1 MIKKK
6 EVVLNSVAE
15 FLGIWA
21 VKGQVT
27 LSLTTQDGVTT
38 VTFSHSLSGHPED
51 PLHPPPAAP
60 QRRRRRRRRGPARRE
75 RDRQRAVR
83 HQAVLGGVPPASP
96 SAGAASAPA
105 ASFTPEVLRN
115 TEESNLATLTIT
127 PNSERREENED
138 PSTLDRA
145 DHPEPPPTCTSPPTS
160 STSEWTEVWDFLKSA
175 AEKRQADRE
184 ADQAHREKCFASLAQ
199 VVIKEKLGKTSD
211 VLNT

>member
-60 QRRRRRRRRGPARRE
+60 QRRRRRRHRGPARRE

-184 ADQAHREKCFASLAQ
+184 
-199 VVIKEKLGKTSD
+199 
-211 VLNT
+211 

>member
-1 MIKKK
+1 MIQKK

-21 VKGQVT
+21 VKGQAT

-60 QRRRRRRRRGPARRE
+60 QRRRRRRHRGPARRE
-75 RDRQRAVR
+75 RDRLRAVR
-83 HQAVLGGVPPASP
+83 HQAALAGVPPASP
-96 SAGAASAPA
+96 SSAAVPA
-105 ASFTPEVLRN
+105 ASFTPEVLRSR
-115 TEESNLATLTIT
+115 EQSNLATLTIS

-145 DHPEPPPTCTSPPTS
+145 DPPEPPPTCPSPPTPA
-160 STSEWTEVWDFLKSA
+160 TSALAEVWDFLKQVEERRQEERRQDDQDRRTHHKNLQEIVQSFTSSSCDKSE
-175 AEKRQADRE
+175 AE
-184 ADQAHREKCFASLAQ
+184 
-199 VVIKEKLGKTSD
+199 
-211 VLNT
+211 

>member
-21 VKGQVT
+21 VKGQAT

-60 QRRRRRRRRGPARRE
+60 QRRRRRRHRGPARRE
-75 RDRQRAVR
+75 RDRLRAVR
-83 HQAVLGGVPPASP
+83 HQAALAGVPPASP
-96 SAGAASAPA
+96 SSVVSAAAS
-105 ASFTPEVLRN
+105 TPKVLRSR
-115 TEESNLATLTIT
+115 EQSNIATLTIS

-145 DHPEPPPTCTSPPTS
+145 EPPEPSPTCASPPTS
-160 STSEWTEVWDFLKSA
+160 STALAEVWDFLKQ
-175 AEKRQADRE
+175 AEEQRQADRE
-184 ADQAHREKCFASLAQ
+184 ADQVHREECFASLAQ
-199 VVIKEKLGKTSD
+199 DVIKEKLDKTSD

>member
-21 VKGQVT
+21 VKGQAT

-51 PLHPPPAAP
+51 HLHPPPAAP
-60 QRRRRRRRRGPARRE
+60 QRRRRRRHRGPARRE
-75 RDRQRAVR
+75 RDRLRAVR
-83 HQAVLGGVPPASP
+83 HQAALAGVPPASP
-96 SAGAASAPA
+96 TPVKVYAAS
-105 ASFTPEVLRN
+105 STPEVLRSR
-115 TEESNLATLTIT
+115 EQSNLATLTIS

-138 PSTLDRA
+138 QA
-145 DHPEPPPTCTSPPTS
+145 DPPEPPPTCTSPPTS
-160 STSEWTEVWDFLKSA
+160 LTSAWTEVWDLLKSA

-184 ADQAHREKCFASLAQ
+184 ADHAHREKCFASLAQ

-211 VLNT
+211 ILNT

>member
-21 VKGQVT
+21 VKGQAT

-60 QRRRRRRRRGPARRE
+60 QRRRRRRHRGPARRE

-83 HQAVLGGVPPASP
+83 HQAALAGVPPASP
-96 SAGAASAPA
+96 SSAAVPA
-105 ASFTPEVLRN
+105 ASSTPEVLRSR
-115 TEESNLATLTIT
+115 EQSNLATLTAS
-127 PNSERREENED
+127 PNERREENED

-145 DHPEPPPTCTSPPTS
+145 DPPEPPPTCPSPPTPA
-160 STSEWTEVWDFLKSA
+160 TSALAEVWDFLKQ
-175 AEKRQADRE
+175 AEEQRQADRE
-184 ADQAHREKCFASLAQ
+184 ADQVHREECFATLAQ
-199 VVIKEKLGKTSD
+199 VVIKEKLGKASD

>member
-21 VKGQVT
+21 VKGQAT

-60 QRRRRRRRRGPARRE
+60 RRRRRRRHRGPARRD
-75 RDRQRAVR
+75 RDRLRAVR
-83 HQAVLGGVPPASP
+83 HQAAFAASP
-96 SAGAASAPA
+96 TPVKVSAAS
-105 ASFTPEVLRN
+105 SSTPEVLRSR
-115 TEESNLATLTIT
+115 EQSNLATLTVS
-127 PNSERREENED
+127 PNRERREENED

-145 DHPEPPPTCTSPPTS
+145 DPPEPPPTCPSPPTPA
-160 STSEWTEVWDFLKSA
+160 TSALAEVWDFLKQ
-175 AEKRQADRE
+175 AEEQRQADRE
-184 ADQAHREKCFASLAQ
+184 ADQVHREECFATLAQ
-199 VVIKEKLGKTSD
+199 VVIKEKLGKASD
-211 VLNT
+211 VLST